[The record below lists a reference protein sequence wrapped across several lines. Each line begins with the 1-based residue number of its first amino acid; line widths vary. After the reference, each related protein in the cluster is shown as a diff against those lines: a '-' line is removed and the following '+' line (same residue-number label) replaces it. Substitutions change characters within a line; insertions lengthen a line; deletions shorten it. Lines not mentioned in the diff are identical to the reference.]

1 MRKTVADGPGVSSQV
16 IRIRRLEG
24 GGVWGKVR
32 SLCPR
37 ISSTRFQRSIVNR
50 ISRYVRRGGE
60 NVVGQRRQ
68 DELM

>member
-16 IRIRRLEG
+16 VRIRRLEEG
-24 GGVWGKVR
+24 GGLWGKVR

-50 ISRYVRRGGE
+50 ISRYVAEEKTWSVSGDKT
-60 NVVGQRRQ
+60 N
-68 DELM
+68 

>member
-1 MRKTVADGPGVSSQV
+1 MRNTVADGPGVSSQV

-50 ISRYVRRGGE
+50 ISRSVAE
-60 NVVGQRRQ
+60 EKTLSVSSDKTN
-68 DELM
+68 